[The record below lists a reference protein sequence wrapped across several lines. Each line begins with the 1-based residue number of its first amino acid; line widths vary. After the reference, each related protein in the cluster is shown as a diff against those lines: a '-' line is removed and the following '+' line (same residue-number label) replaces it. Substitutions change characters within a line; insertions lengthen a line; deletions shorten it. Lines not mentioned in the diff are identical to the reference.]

1 MLLWQN
7 IEKKAGLDTK
17 AISQNTIIIFTCAT
31 ILFCFKNNLAVSQAG
46 LRFTM
51 QSIQVYLEFQTH
63 VPQPSKCYDYR
74 FATVCLGIQH
84 AQPYPI
90 IQDILGG
97 KKQAELSLLCKF
109 LLEYKP
115 VNQVKSFGTMMR
127 RLYGWQ
133 IHVRKHAQQHNDR
146 ISFKTSMYPI
156 QSHQASIRMV
166 KRKMVMTNVTDM
178 KQLEH

>member
-7 IEKKAGLDTK
+7 IEGKKQDQTQRPFHK
-17 AISQNTIIIFTCAT
+17 
-31 ILFCFKNNLAVSQAG
+31 ILLLFSHVQPFCFALNNLAASQAG

-51 QSIQVYLEFQTH
+51 QSFQVYLEHQTH
-63 VPQPSKCYDYR
+63 LPQPSKCYDYR
-74 FATVCLGIQH
+74 FAITCLGIQH
-84 AQPYPI
+84 IQPYPI
-90 IQDILGG
+90 IQDILEN
-97 KKQAELSLLCKF
+97 KQAELSLLCKF

-115 VNQVKSFGTMMR
+115 VNQMKSFGTML

-156 QSHQASIRMV
+156 QSHQASIRMI
-166 KRKMVMTNVTDM
+166 KRKIVMTNVTEDK